1 MVIYM
6 LKQAARKLFAREQYE
21 EFCINDGI
29 GKNGKGAWT
38 EILRALFG
46 SYAHSP
52 ALQVLT
58 GLPPSGNQ
66 PSPAWM
72 ALRGKRLLAVTE
84 TEGTLRLNSTSMK
97 MLRDQS
103 SVISARN
110 LYKDL
115 MEFNPMFG
123 LDLSTNVAV
132 KFTTLDGGIERS
144 CATIG
149 WPFHFCAAPTKDF
162 QRKVNPNIK
171 NAANIRSM
179 LPDLFGILTVVDQ
192 VFTRDWEDSIVG
204 PRPVPVQQSTK
215 KTMTKETES
224 VAQAFIDE
232 MLTTTKSTA
241 AATTETKILKELM
254 DYACTLNKKQ
264 VKELIDENFEKIGAN
279 VDGSRKYLLRIKGG
293 KRGEYVMLK

>member
-72 ALRGKRLLAVTE
+72 ALRGKRLLVVTE

-132 KFTTLDGGIERS
+132 KFSTLDGGIERS
-144 CATIG
+144 CASIE
-149 WPFHFCAAPTKDF
+149 WPFHFCAVPAKEHE
-162 QRKVNPNIK
+162 RKVNPK
-171 NAANIRSM
+171 MKESANIRSM
-179 LPDLFGILTVVDQ
+179 LPDLFGILCVIDI
-192 VFTRDWEDSIVG
+192 VFTKDWADSIVG
-204 PRPVPVQQSTK
+204 PRPVPVQNSTK
-215 KTMTKETES
+215 KAMTKETTS
-224 VAQAFIDE
+224 TAQSFIDE
-232 MLTTTKSTA
+232 MLTTTKSTT
-241 AATTETKILKELM
+241 AATPQIKIEKALIE
-254 DYACTLNKKQ
+254 YASTLSKKQ
-264 VKELIDENFEKIGAN
+264 VKELIDEHFDKVGAN
-279 VDGSRKYLLRIKGG
+279 VDGSRKYLLRVKGG
-293 KRGEYVMLK
+293 RRGEYAMLK